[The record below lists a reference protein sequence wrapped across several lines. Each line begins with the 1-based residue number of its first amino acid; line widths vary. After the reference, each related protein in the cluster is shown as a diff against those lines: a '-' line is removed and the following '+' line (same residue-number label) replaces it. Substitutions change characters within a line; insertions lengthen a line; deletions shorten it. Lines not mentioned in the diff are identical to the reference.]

1 MIYCRNFEF
10 QNFHKKITQKKNLKK
25 IEKSFDQKS
34 TKFSGAQIDLLKYI
48 FPEFDSA
55 SMMGRCSIGCAKQNG
70 KNDQK
75 MSPEDTFGFRL
86 SKCCC

>member
-10 QNFHKKITQKKNLKK
+10 QNFHKKITKK
-25 IEKSFDQKS
+25 IEKSFEQES

-55 SMMGRCSIGCAKQNG
+55 SMMGTYVNCVHKIVI
-70 KNDQK
+70 
-75 MSPEDTFGFRL
+75 F
-86 SKCCC
+86 